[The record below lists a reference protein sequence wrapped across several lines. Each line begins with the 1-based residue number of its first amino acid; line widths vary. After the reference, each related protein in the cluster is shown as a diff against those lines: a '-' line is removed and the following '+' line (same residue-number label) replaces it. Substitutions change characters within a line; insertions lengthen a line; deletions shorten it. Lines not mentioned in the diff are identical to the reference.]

1 MAIKHALVV
10 DDSKSA
16 RFSLKKLLQ
25 QQGIKTDFAE
35 SAGDALNYLS
45 TNTPDIIFMDHLMPG
60 MDGFEAT
67 KAIKSNPD
75 TRDIPII
82 MCTSKEGSDYGEQAL
97 AIGAH
102 AILPKPAPP
111 ATLLAIL
118 NKLDT
123 SVSAQPMSAETGG
136 EGKPATPASG
146 QPSAGVGVSTR
157 VVENIVRKVLEE
169 KFDAFQ
175 KALSDSIRESLKQ
188 ELQEEMERAVQSLR
202 QELTLQTDTKIN
214 QVSTSTSRK
223 IASELFE
230 EKFEAL
236 NRHMETQISNNLGAL
251 ETALDSTRR
260 ASPELVEEVK
270 KIAQFTAAATAG
282 EAAKEAARDI
292 SESTAQDVAQQELG
306 NMRDTIVDQIAQQMG
321 GSAGTSKMLG
331 IAGIVCGL
339 IAIGIALFG

>member
-1 MAIKHALVV
+1 MPIKTALVV

-25 QQGIKTDFAE
+25 LQGIKTDFAE

-75 TRDIPII
+75 TRDIPVI

-118 NKLDT
+118 NKLDPSLIGQSAAADPAAAEVRPT
-123 SVSAQPMSAETGG
+123 S
-136 EGKPATPASG
+136 TPAQGS
-146 QPSAGVGVSTR
+146 VGVSTR

-169 KFDAFQ
+169 RFETFQ
-175 KALSDSIRESLKQ
+175 KSLSDAIREGLRTEINDEIEHTK
-188 ELQEEMERAVQSLR
+188 QSLR
-202 QELTLQTDTKIN
+202 QEFGTSLDGKIN
-214 QVSTSTSRK
+214 QISQSVSQKVAAT
-223 IASELFE
+223 LFE
-230 EKFEAL
+230 EKFESL
-236 NRHMETQISNNLGAL
+236 NRHVESQIANNLGAL
-251 ETALDSTRR
+251 ETALDASRR
-260 ASPELVEEVK
+260 ASPELIDEVK
-270 KIAQFTAAATAG
+270 QIAQFTAAATAG
-282 EAAKEAARDI
+282 EAAKESARDI
-292 SESTAQDVAQQELG
+292 SQSIAQDVTQQELA
-306 NMRDTIVDQIAQQMG
+306 NLRDSLLEQAKPRG
-321 GSAGTSKMLG
+321 GSQVLG
-331 IAGIVCGL
+331 IAGVVIGL
-339 IAIGIALFG
+339 VALVAAFVF